1 VSCIEPGAV
10 TPEELVAH
18 ADGQRPGHVL
28 AHLRRCSFCRAEARS
43 YGAWQA
49 ALRRGLYR
57 FDCPSAHALGEY
69 QLGVLPADEG
79 RQIAAHAADC
89 VVCAAEL
96 RTLRSFLATEPEG
109 RVPSGRGLVE
119 GVRRLVA
126 RLIPAPLSPAQ
137 AGLRGGGAPSQTY
150 QANGIGVA
158 LSPAPGT
165 RPGPG
170 AGDRV
175 PGAGYPLAGGAGR
188 GGAGRGR
195 GGLVGLVWL
204 EDPAAAPVGGVAH
217 LVASDG
223 LSHDAAIDDLGNFAF
238 EDVTA
243 GPGQLELRLDDA
255 VVVVEDVRVGT

>member
-1 VSCIEPGAV
+1 MGERPKQEDPVVSCIEPGAV

-18 ADGQRPGHVL
+18 ADGQAPGHVL
-28 AHLRRCSFCRAEARS
+28 AHLQRCSFCRAEARS
-43 YGAWQA
+43 YGAWQS
-49 ALRRGLYR
+49 ALRHSLYR

-69 QLGVLPADEG
+69 QLGVLPAEEG

-89 VVCAAEL
+89 AVCAAEL
-96 RTLRSFLATEPEG
+96 RTLRSFLATEPEPELG
-109 RVPSGRGLVE
+109 VVDR
-119 GVRRLVA
+119 VRRLIA
-126 RLIPAPLSPAQ
+126 RLMPAPLSPVQ
-137 AGLRGGGAPSQTY
+137 AGLRGGDSAPSQTY
-150 QANGIGVA
+150 QANGIGIA
-158 LSPAPGT
+158 LSPAPAPGT
-165 RPGPG
+165 RS
-170 AGDRV
+170 RV
-175 PGAGYPLAGGAGR
+175 
-188 GGAGRGR
+188 GR

-204 EDPAAAPVGGVAH
+204 EGPHSTQLGGVAH